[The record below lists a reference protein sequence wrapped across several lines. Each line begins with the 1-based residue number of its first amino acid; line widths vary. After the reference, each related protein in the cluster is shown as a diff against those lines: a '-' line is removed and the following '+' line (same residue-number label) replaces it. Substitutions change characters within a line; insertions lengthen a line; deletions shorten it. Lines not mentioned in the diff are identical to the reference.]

1 MLCGTFPTPTTNN
14 WCLYLFTRGLE
25 HSHALLTQP
34 ILLQTVSMMKE
45 FLMALRVKYR
55 LLDDHS
61 RLGAAFGM
69 KCGVEFVCAFA
80 LDYLRI

>member
-1 MLCGTFPTPTTNN
+1 
-14 WCLYLFTRGLE
+14 
-25 HSHALLTQP
+25 
-34 ILLQTVSMMKE
+34 MMKE